1 MEIHQPSRSMNL
13 PDRSHPLKLP
23 PIILGGAGFSYQIHP
38 DPKSIPIAQIIRRA
52 FDVGMKAIDTSP
64 YYEPSEQLLGEALA
78 SCDVTSK
85 YSRSDYVLMTK
96 AGRIAADQFDYSAEW
111 IQKSV
116 QRSLDRLG
124 TSYLDVV
131 FCHDV
136 EFVSMEEA
144 IEAVGAL
151 FELSDQGK
159 VRFVGIS
166 GYSIDRLVRIAHTVK
181 KQYNRPLD
189 IVQNWAQM
197 TLQNTRLERYGI
209 PALRDAGVSTICS
222 SSPLASGL
230 LRAGDVPSGKLGD
243 WHPAPDGLR
252 SAVKQSSNWI
262 EKQGSTLAG
271 LALRFS
277 LARANRA
284 SKNGVSVHTILGI
297 CSLNDI
303 ESNVHAAQT
312 IFKTKNESDKFDI
325 SALEVIN
332 EEVEQVDL
340 GFCHKVRGILG
351 EWVEYDFETGKTE
364 STAPLWRRR
373 EVIAVAALLFPMLV
387 WSSGFN
393 PLAWWNNRSP
403 ISWK

>member
-1 MEIHQPSRSMNL
+1 MESLNRPR
-13 PDRSHPLKLP
+13 PLKLP
-23 PIILGGAGFSYQIHP
+23 PIVLGGAGFSYQIHP
-38 DPKSIPIAQIIRRA
+38 DPTSIPIPQIIRRA
-52 FDVGMKAIDTSP
+52 FDVGLKAVDTSP
-64 YYEPSEQLLGEALA
+64 YYEPSERLLGEALA
-78 SCDVTSK
+78 SPEVTSK

-96 AGRIAADQFDYSAEW
+96 AGRISADRFDYSAGW
-111 IQKSV
+111 IKKSV

-151 FELSDQGK
+151 FELSEKGQVK
-159 VRFVGIS
+159 FVGIS

-181 KQYNRPLD
+181 EQYNRPLEV
-189 IVQNWAQM
+189 VQNWAQM

-209 PALRDAGVSTICS
+209 PALRDAGVTTICN

-243 WHPAPDGLR
+243 WHPSPDGLR
-252 SAVKQSSNWI
+252 SAVKMSSDWV
-262 EKQGSTLAG
+262 ESQGSTLAG

-284 SKNGVSVHTILGI
+284 SKDGVSVYTILGI
-297 CSLNDI
+297 CSLSDI
-303 ESNVHAAQT
+303 ERNIHAAQT
-312 IFKTKNESDKFDI
+312 IFRAKHESDELNI
-325 SALEVIN
+325 SALEEID
-332 EEVEQVDL
+332 EDVEQEDL
-340 GFCHKVRGILG
+340 ALCHKVRDILG
-351 EWVEYDFETGKTE
+351 DWVEYDFETGKKE
-364 STAPLWRRR
+364 SKVPLWRRR
-373 EVIAVAALLFPMLV
+373 RFIAAVILLVPIVA

-393 PLAWWNNRSP
+393 PVAWWN
-403 ISWK
+403 K

>member
-1 MEIHQPSRSMNL
+1 MDAPDHSRL
-13 PDRSHPLKLP
+13 LKLP

-38 DPKSIPIAQIIRRA
+38 DPKSIPIPQIIRRA

-78 SCDVTSK
+78 SPEVTGK
-85 YSRSDYVLMTK
+85 YSRSDYILMTK
-96 AGRIAADQFDYSAEW
+96 AGRISADQFDYSAEC

-144 IEAVGAL
+144 IQAVGAL
-151 FELSDQGK
+151 FELSEKGQ
-159 VRFVGIS
+159 VRCVGIS
-166 GYSIDRLVRIAHTVK
+166 GYSIDRLVRIAHTVQ

-209 PALRDAGVSTICS
+209 PALRGAGVSTICS

-252 SAVKQSSNWI
+252 SVVKQSSNWV

-284 SKNGVSVHTILGI
+284 SNNGVSVHTILGI
-297 CSLNDI
+297 CSLSDI

-312 IFKTKNESDKFDI
+312 IFQSKHESDEPDI
-325 SALEVIN
+325 SVLQDIN
-332 EEVEQVDL
+332 EEIERVDHGL
-340 GFCHKVRGILG
+340 CHKVREILG
-351 EWVEYDFETGKTE
+351 EWVEYDFETGKKE
-364 STAPLWRRR
+364 SKVSLWRRR
-373 EVIAVAALLFPMLV
+373 EFFAVLILSLPMLV
-387 WSSGFN
+387 WSIGFN
-393 PLAWWNNRSP
+393 PVAWWN
-403 ISWK
+403 K

>member
-1 MEIHQPSRSMNL
+1 MDAPDHSRQL
-13 PDRSHPLKLP
+13 ELP

-38 DPKSIPIAQIIRRA
+38 DPKSIPIPQIIRRA

-78 SCDVTSK
+78 SPEVTGK
-85 YSRSDYVLMTK
+85 YARSDYILMTK
-96 AGRIAADQFDYSAEW
+96 AGRISAHQFDYSAEW

-116 QRSLDRLG
+116 QRSLERLG

-151 FELSDQGK
+151 FELSEKGQ

-166 GYSIDRLVRIAHTVK
+166 GYSIDRLVRIAHTVQ

-197 TLQNTRLERYGI
+197 TLQNTRLERDGI
-209 PALRDAGVSTICS
+209 PALRGAGVSTICS

-252 SAVKQSSNWI
+252 RAVKQASNWV

-297 CSLNDI
+297 CSLGDI

-312 IFKTKNESDKFDI
+312 IFQAKQESDEVDI
-325 SALEVIN
+325 SALQVIN
-332 EEVEQVDL
+332 EEIERVDIGL
-340 GFCHKVRGILG
+340 CHRVRGMLG
-351 EWVEYDFETGKTE
+351 EWVEYDFETGKQE
-364 STAPLWRRR
+364 SKVPLWRRP
-373 EVIAVAALLFPMLV
+373 EFVAVVIISLPMLV

-393 PLAWWNNRSP
+393 PVAWWH
-403 ISWK
+403 K